1 MTSQDKIIRMI
12 QECWEVY
19 LEAHGG
25 GYRFEAVWGEDDIV
39 IVDGIWDFDEA
50 IEKLYQEVKI
60 MDDLISKKLNPEY
73 KTAL

>member
-25 GYRFEAVWGEDDIV
+25 GYRFKAIGGDDV
-39 IVDGIWDFDEA
+39 AIVDGVWDFDEA
-50 IEKLYQEVKI
+50 IEQLYQKVKI
-60 MDDLISKKLNPEY
+60 MDDLFVKNINKDY